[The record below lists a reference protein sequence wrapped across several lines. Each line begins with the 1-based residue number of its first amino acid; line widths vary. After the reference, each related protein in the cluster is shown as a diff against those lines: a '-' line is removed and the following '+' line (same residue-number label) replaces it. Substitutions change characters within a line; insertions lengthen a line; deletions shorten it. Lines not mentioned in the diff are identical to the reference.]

1 MPKLTERLSPAV
13 LLKGAAATI
22 VVAGLGV
29 AAWLVDKALRHPEIR
44 AQQFGYDAPLWIP
57 FALFVLVCVGFVAY
71 LFVRAARRVEAGE
84 DLFAQRHRRRRGEPA
99 CQEER
104 GGG

>member
-1 MPKLTERLSPAV
+1 MPKLSKTSPPSA
-13 LLKGAAATI
+13 LLKGAAAVI

-44 AQQFGYDAPLWIP
+44 ARQFGYDAPLWIP
-57 FALFVLVCVGFVAY
+57 FALFVLVCVGLVAY

-84 DLFAQRHRRRRGEPA
+84 DLFAQRHRRRRGEPGRK
-99 CQEER
+99 EEQDGR
-104 GGG
+104 